1 MGAVPNETRIVA
13 SVPCEATAT
22 TTSKDNEGHKDRHVL
37 LSPHLLELF
46 RAGAKQRWTSSYRHF
61 PRSDRA
67 SCESSNPWPTPFDG
81 AMLPSA
87 DIVGHPSNNGSSKGN
102 SSSQRTD
109 MLTAATCTNRP
120 GRKCGLTTTSS
131 ASAINARSNTGVS
144 PPIIARSGWT
154 TLATPSD
161 IRATRCDRSC
171 TCSPIARGTLDDCFN
186 TRRPARACD
195 GSGSSTNSTPNSSAI
210 LRSCLAETMSHF
222 SLASAITA
230 T

>member
-13 SVPCEATAT
+13 SLPCEATAT

-120 GRKCGLTTTSS
+120 GRKCDSQRHQALQQLTQDQIQVLVHRSS
-131 ASAINARSNTGVS
+131 R
-144 PPIIARSGWT
+144 
-154 TLATPSD
+154 D
-161 IRATRCDRSC
+161 RA
-171 TCSPIARGTLDDCFN
+171 GQ
-186 TRRPARACD
+186 
-195 GSGSSTNSTPNSSAI
+195 
-210 LRSCLAETMSHF
+210 H
-222 SLASAITA
+222 
-230 T
+230 